1 MNIMKKKL
9 VRITGIVFGAI
20 AGLIVVGFAIYV
32 ILYFP
37 RKAESFEI
45 NQANQTKNIL
55 IVTQGSGFKDI
66 LIKTLCDSLGAPS
79 VYIRGIDVRDLAGV
93 NEEEFDKI
101 IIVIS
106 FIIRLN
112 KNVERFIEQSSTPEK
127 VLMFVTSGGAD
138 WQPQPQLKIDAITS
152 ASREVYVDDLVQL
165 ITGWTDSD
173 IDQLWQADNYPLALL
188 YFPRIDVKLAC
199 NAIAM
204 EKELYRTLYPNL
216 SILINRAGY
225 QYLRLN
231 MVPSALD
238 VFKLNVALFP
248 GSWNVYDSYG
258 EVLLASGDR
267 EAAIKN
273 YRKALEIN
281 PNSKS
286 SGAMLKKLN
295 K

>member
-1 MNIMKKKL
+1 MKKKL
-9 VRITGIVFGAI
+9 LRITGIVLGAI

-45 NQANQTKNIL
+45 NQANQTKKIL
-55 IVTQGSGFKDI
+55 IATQGSGFKDI
-66 LIKTLCDSLGAPS
+66 FVKTLCDSLEAPS

-101 IIVIS
+101 LIVNS
-106 FIIRLN
+106 FVIRLN
-112 KNVERFIEQSSTPEK
+112 KDVERFIKQSSTPEK

-138 WQPQPQLKIDAITS
+138 WQPLPQQKVDAITS
-152 ASREVYVDDLVQL
+152 ASREVYVDNLVQF
-165 ITGWTDSD
+165 IAAWTDSD
-173 IDQLWQADNYPLALL
+173 MDQLWQADIYPLALL

-199 NAIAM
+199 EAITTD
-204 EKELYRTLYPNL
+204 EELYRILYPDL
-216 SILINRAGY
+216 STLLNRAGY

-231 MVPSALD
+231 SVPSALE
-238 VFKLNVALFP
+238 VLKLNVALFP
-248 GSWNVYDSYG
+248 DSWNVYDSYG
-258 EVLLASGDR
+258 EALLASGDR

-273 YRKALEIN
+273 YGKALELN

-286 SGAMLKKLN
+286 SSAMLKKLS

>member
-1 MNIMKKKL
+1 MKKRL
-9 VRITGIVFGAI
+9 LRITGFVFGAI

-55 IVTQGSGFKDI
+55 IATQGSGFKDI
-66 LIKTLCDSLGAPS
+66 LVKTLCDSLGATS

-101 IIVIS
+101 IIVNS

-112 KNVERFIEQSSTPEK
+112 RNVERFIEQSSMPEK

-138 WQPQPQLKIDAITS
+138 WQPQRQLKVDAITS
-152 ASREVYVDDLVQL
+152 ASREVYVDELVQL
-165 ITGWTDSD
+165 ITVWTDSD
-173 IDQLWQADNYPLALL
+173 MDQLWQADNYPLALL

-199 NAIAM
+199 EAIAL
-204 EKELYRTLYPNL
+204 KEEQYRTLYPNL
-216 SILINRAGY
+216 ATLLNRAGY

-231 MVPSALD
+231 SVPSALE

-248 GSWNVYDSYG
+248 DSWNVYDSYG
-258 EVLLASGDR
+258 EALLVSGDR

-273 YRKALEIN
+273 YGKALELN
-281 PNSKS
+281 PSSKS
-286 SGAMLKKLN
+286 SSAILKKVN